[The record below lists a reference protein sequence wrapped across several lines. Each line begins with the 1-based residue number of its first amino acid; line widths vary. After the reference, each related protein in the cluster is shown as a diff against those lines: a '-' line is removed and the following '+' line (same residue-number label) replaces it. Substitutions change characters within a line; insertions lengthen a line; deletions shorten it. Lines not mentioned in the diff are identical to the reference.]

1 MNDALTDASILAAVL
16 GLYPDEIE
24 HRTLDD
30 GRTAVVEPLLFGRAR
45 IGVRGLVAGVYDDAW

>member
-1 MNDALTDASILAAVL
+1 MNDAMSDASILAAVL

-30 GRTAVVEPLLFGRAR
+30 GRVAVVEPLLFGRAR
-45 IGVRGLVAGVYDDAW
+45 IGVRGQVAGCYDDSW